1 VELLI
6 RVPTFRTL
14 RRPRAC
20 LALLLLL
27 GFRLAAQSAGEYE
40 VKAAFLYKF
49 ASFVELPDALSDGP
63 LCIGVL
69 GQDPFGPA
77 LDEVVKG
84 KSYQGRSF
92 EIRRFKPGQESNKCQ
107 ILFISAAEPKKL
119 SGNTVRPCYLYSEA
133 GRSSGGALPPC
144 QGLRAVLDRL
154 QGAAVLTVGDVPGFC
169 ENGGMVNLGL
179 AGSKVQLEINVEA
192 AEKAGLHL
200 NSRLLSLARIVRAA
214 QGGK

>member
-1 VELLI
+1 M
-6 RVPTFRTL
+6 
-14 RRPRAC
+14 
-20 LALLLLL
+20 

-40 VKAAFLYKF
+40 LKAAFLYKF
-49 ASFVELPDALSDGP
+49 AGFVEWPDAPSNRP

-77 LDEVVKG
+77 LDGVVKG

-92 EIRRFKPGQESNKCQ
+92 EIRRLKPGQESSICQ
-107 ILFISAAEPKKL
+107 ILFISALEPKKL
-119 SGNTVRPCYLYSEA
+119 
-133 GRSSGGALPPC
+133 
-144 QGLRAVLDRL
+144 RAVLEVL

-192 AEKAGLHL
+192 AERAGLHL

-214 QGGK
+214 RGGK

>member
-1 VELLI
+1 MELLI

-14 RRPRAC
+14 RSPGPC

-49 ASFVELPDALSDGP
+49 ASFAEWPDALSNGP

-92 EIRRFKPGQESNKCQ
+92 EIRRFKPGQESHKCQ
-107 ILFISAAEPKKL
+107 ILFISALEPKKL
-119 SGNTVRPCYLYSEA
+119 RE
-133 GRSSGGALPPC
+133 
-144 QGLRAVLDRL
+144 VLDRL
-154 QGAAVLTVGDVPGFC
+154 QGAADLTVGDVPGFC
-169 ENGGMVNLGL
+169 ESGGMVNLGL
-179 AGSKVQLEINVEA
+179 AGNKVQLEINVEA

-200 NSRLLSLARIVRAA
+200 SSRLLSLAKIVRAA

>member
-1 VELLI
+1 MLV
-6 RVPTFRTL
+6 RSG
-14 RRPRAC
+14 AC
-20 LALLLLL
+20 LALLIL
-27 GFRLAAQSAGEYE
+27 GFRLDAQSAGEYE
-40 VKAAFLYKF
+40 LKAAFLYKF
-49 ASFVELPDALSDGP
+49 ASFVEWPDTLSNGP

-77 LDEVVKG
+77 LDEVLKG
-84 KSYQGRSF
+84 KSYQGRGF
-92 EIRRFKPGQESNKCQ
+92 EVRRFKPGQESFKCR

-119 SGNTVRPCYLYSEA
+119 
-133 GRSSGGALPPC
+133 
-144 QGLRAVLDRL
+144 RAVLDHL
-154 QGAAVLTVGDVPGFC
+154 QGAAVLTVGDVPDFC
-169 ENGGMVNLGL
+169 ASGGMVNLGL